1 MLNKVIK
8 IGTENLNDFLLSSL
22 EVQASMMQQ
31 HLDICKIFAN
41 TLLSNEVD
49 SLAGSKYSHEKPLE
63 GRYSRWGQYH
73 RNMHIAYSL

>member
-1 MLNKVIK
+1 
-8 IGTENLNDFLLSSL
+8 
-22 EVQASMMQQ
+22 MMQQ

-63 GRYSRWGQYH
+63 GR
-73 RNMHIAYSL
+73 

>member
-1 MLNKVIK
+1 
-8 IGTENLNDFLLSSL
+8 
-22 EVQASMMQQ
+22 MQQ

-49 SLAGSKYSHEKPLE
+49 SLAGSKYLHEKPLE

>member
-1 MLNKVIK
+1 MLNKVSK

-22 EVQASMMQQ
+22 EVQVSMMQQ
-31 HLDICKIFAN
+31 HRHLIFFAN

-49 SLAGSKYSHEKPLE
+49 SFAGSKYLHEKPLE